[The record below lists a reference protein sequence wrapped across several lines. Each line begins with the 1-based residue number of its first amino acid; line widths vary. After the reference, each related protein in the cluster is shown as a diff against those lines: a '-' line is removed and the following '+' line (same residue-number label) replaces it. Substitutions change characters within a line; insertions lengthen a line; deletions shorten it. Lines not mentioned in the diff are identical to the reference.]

1 MKIVMMLRRAESRL
15 LDRRGQAFLK
25 IVGQKA
31 AKFLS

>member
-15 LDRRGQAFLK
+15 LDRRGQAFL